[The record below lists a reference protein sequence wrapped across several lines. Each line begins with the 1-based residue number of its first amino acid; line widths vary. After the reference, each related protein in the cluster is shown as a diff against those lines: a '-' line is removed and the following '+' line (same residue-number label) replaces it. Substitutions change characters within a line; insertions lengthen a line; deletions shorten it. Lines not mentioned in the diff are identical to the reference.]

1 MKEVLPLKYHCG
13 SALLSNEQF
22 FKEFDKKSGMVDRID
37 NIWIEKLKN
46 SPGFSGFTSWLNSIL
61 CILGF

>member
-46 SPGFSGFTSWLNSIL
+46 SPGFSGFTS
-61 CILGF
+61 